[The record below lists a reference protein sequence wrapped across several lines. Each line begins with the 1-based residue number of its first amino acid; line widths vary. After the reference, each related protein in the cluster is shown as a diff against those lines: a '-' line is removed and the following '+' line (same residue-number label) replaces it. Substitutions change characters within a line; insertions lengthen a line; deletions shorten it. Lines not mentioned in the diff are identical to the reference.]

1 MSDYYY
7 RQDFDSP
14 SPGGIDL
21 ESRFLFGDSWD
32 HYYRASVEPSAE
44 FDAYWA
50 SLTIGQKIRGTL
62 LSLLIGGG
70 SGALIGYLM
79 MY

>member
-1 MSDYYY
+1 MSDHYY
-7 RQDFDSP
+7 RSDFDFP
-14 SPGGIDL
+14 RPGGIDL
-21 ESRFLFGDSWD
+21 ESRFLFGDPWD
-32 HYYRASVEPSAE
+32 HNSRENVEPSAE

-70 SGALIGYLM
+70 TGALIGYIM